1 MIETQAVVMKT
12 EDSVAYV
19 QAERKSSCSGCSESN
34 CGTSVLANFFGQ
46 KAPLYRVNNELGA
59 KVGERVMVGL
69 EESALFKGTLLLYM
83 FPILLLFAGAVTG
96 GALAATADAREAC
109 SVAGAVI
116 GLAAGF
122 LWLKIFSA
130 RIGLGKKFQPVI
142 LSRIDGVPLRFV
154 EFESGLKK

>member
-46 KAPLYRVNNELGA
+46 KAPLYRANNELGA

>member
-96 GALAATADAREAC
+96 SALAATADAREVC